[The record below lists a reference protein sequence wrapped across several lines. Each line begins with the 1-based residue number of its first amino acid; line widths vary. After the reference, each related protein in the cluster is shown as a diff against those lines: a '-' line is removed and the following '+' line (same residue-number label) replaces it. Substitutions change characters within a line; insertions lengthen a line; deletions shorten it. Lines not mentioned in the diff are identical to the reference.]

1 MAWLA
6 ANFLSDIPAE
16 SVRRWR
22 YYRYACAMIHATAE
36 QRFSIYYA
44 ALFGSIGAV
53 APFAAVWMD
62 HVGISASMI
71 GLIVAAPSV
80 AMLLT
85 TFAIGRWADGLTDR
99 RQAIVVGNWV
109 ILLAQLV
116 LFMYT
121 DARWVLYV
129 WLVSGVAM
137 HAMIPITDA
146 AALSVTRRNGSDYAR
161 VRMFGSIGF
170 VITLTLAGSVYDSFS
185 IGIFVFI
192 LLAVNALRLL
202 SAWYLPVIS
211 RASVDK
217 LATPKVTNTKDT
229 QNSGFNPLHQPGI
242 LLTLLGGALINA
254 SHALVN
260 TYGILLWTQQGLSE
274 LVASL
279 AVGIGVVVEVGLM
292 WWFRS
297 LTGKLSA
304 RACLLLAAACGL
316 VRWVLLASEPSIVML
331 FAAQM
336 LHGVTFGIAFLS
348 CASFIARRVPEGS
361 AARGQSLLAIMTT
374 ACMAIATYFS
384 GQLFDEWAAK
394 LYWIMGGLC
403 VLAMFAIAG
412 SYRFQFTDDQ
422 AA

>member
-1 MAWLA
+1 MP
-6 ANFLSDIPAE
+6 N
-16 SVRRWR
+16 
-22 YYRYACAMIHATAE
+22 ATAE

-85 TFAIGRWADGLTDR
+85 TFAIGRWADGLADR
-99 RQAIVVGNWV
+99 RQAIVIGNWV
-109 ILLAQLV
+109 ILVVQIALFV
-116 LFMYT
+116 LT
-121 DARWVLYV
+121 DATWVLLV

-137 HAMIPITDA
+137 YAMIPITDA
-146 AALSVTRRNGSDYAR
+146 AALSVTRRYGSDYAR

-170 VITLTLAGSVYDSFS
+170 VLTLTAAGSVYDSFS

-192 LLAVNALRLL
+192 LLVVNALRLL
-202 SAWYLPVIS
+202 SAWYLPDMS
-211 RASVDK
+211 RLSVDK
-217 LATPKVTNTKDT
+217 PANHKVGSLTCS
-229 QNSGFNPLHQPGI
+229 QSPGFNPLHQPGI

-254 SHALVN
+254 SHAMVN

-316 VRWVLLASEPSIVML
+316 VRWMLLASVPSIFVL
-331 FAAQM
+331 YAAQM
-336 LHGVTFGIAFLS
+336 LHGVTFGLTFLS

-374 ACMAIATYFS
+374 ACMAIATYLS

-403 VLAMFAIAG
+403 VFATFAIAA
-412 SYRFQFTDDQ
+412 SYRFQFIDDQ
-422 AA
+422 AT

>member
-1 MAWLA
+1 M
-6 ANFLSDIPAE
+6 LS
-16 SVRRWR
+16 
-22 YYRYACAMIHATAE
+22 AMHNATAE

-62 HVGISASMI
+62 HVGISAPMI
-71 GLIVAAPSV
+71 GLIAAAPSV
-80 AMLLT
+80 AMLVT
-85 TFAIGRWADGLTDR
+85 TFAIGRWADGLADR
-99 RQAIVVGNWV
+99 RQAIVVANWV
-109 ILLAQLV
+109 ILVVQLA
-116 LFMYT
+116 LFVFT
-121 DARWVLYV
+121 DAKWVLLV

-146 AALSVTRRNGSDYAR
+146 AALSVTRSHGSDYAR

-170 VITLTLAGSVYDSFS
+170 VCTLTLAGSVYDTFT

-192 LLAVNALRLL
+192 LLVTNALRLISALCLPDMSFL
-202 SAWYLPVIS
+202 SVENLTLNKANRTTRKQS
-211 RASVDK
+211 
-217 LATPKVTNTKDT
+217 
-229 QNSGFNPLHQPGI
+229 SGFNPLHQPGI

-279 AVGIGVVVEVGLM
+279 AVGVGVVVEVGLM
-292 WWFRS
+292 WWFR
-297 LTGKLSA
+297 LVTGKLSA
-304 RACLLLAAACGL
+304 RSCLLLAAVCGL
-316 VRWVLLASEPSIVML
+316 IRWILLASDPSIAVL
-331 FAAQM
+331 FCAQM
-336 LHGVTFGIAFLS
+336 LHGVTFGLTFLS
-348 CASFIARRVPEGS
+348 CASFIARRVPDGS
-361 AARGQSLLAIMTT
+361 AARGQSLLAILTT
-374 ACMAIATYFS
+374 ACMAIATYLS

-422 AA
+422 AT

>member
-1 MAWLA
+1 MLT
-6 ANFLSDIPAE
+6 
-16 SVRRWR
+16 
-22 YYRYACAMIHATAE
+22 AMHNATAE

-44 ALFGSIGAV
+44 ALFSSIGAV

-85 TFAIGRWADGLTDR
+85 TFAIGRWADGLADR
-99 RQAIVVGNWV
+99 RQAIVVGNWLILVVQLALFV
-109 ILLAQLV
+109 I
-116 LFMYT
+116 T
-121 DARWVLYV
+121 DATWVLLV

-146 AALSVTRRNGSDYAR
+146 AALSVTQRHGSDYAR

-170 VITLTLAGSVYDSFS
+170 VCALTLAGGVYDSLS
-185 IGIFVFI
+185 IGVFVAI
-192 LLAVNALRLL
+192 LLTVNTLRLV
-202 SAWYLPVIS
+202 SAWYLPDMS
-211 RASVDK
+211 QLSMDK
-217 LATPKVTNTKDT
+217 LATHKVDNTT
-229 QNSGFNPLHQPGI
+229 SAESSGFNPIYQPGM

-254 SHALVN
+254 SHAMVN

-279 AVGIGVVVEVGLM
+279 AVGIGVVIEVGLM

-297 LTGKLSA
+297 LTGNLSA

-316 VRWVLLASEPSIVML
+316 GRWILLASDPSITVL
-331 FAAQM
+331 FGAQM
-336 LHGVTFGIAFLS
+336 LHGVTFGLTFLS
-348 CASFIARRVPEGS
+348 CANFIAGRVPERS
-361 AARGQSLLAIMTT
+361 AARGQSLLAILTT
-374 ACMAIATYFS
+374 ACMAIATYLS

-412 SYRFQFTDDQ
+412 SYRFKFTDNQ
-422 AA
+422 VA